1 MRNRGKAWGALAI
14 ALAASLSAPSG
25 ASASKLITID
35 APSRHVDVRTAV
47 FGDKN
52 PRPKKLRANVLLPDH
67 YDPDRRYPVLYLL
80 HGAGE
85 DHASWADPAEGSVQ
99 NTLGGLDAIV
109 VMPDGGL
116 GFYSNWWNGGRRA
129 DPAWERYH
137 LEELIPMI
145 EERFRIRPQRRWH
158 AIAGF
163 SMGGFGTSLY
173 SALRP
178 DYFGTAVPMS
188 GFVSVGRLT
197 AELGYPIITSG
208 DYVST
213 FGPYG
218 SPYARAHDPSK
229 MATNLGDSRILIYT
243 GNGAPAPGVDSSP
256 TSVIGGFVE
265 TELYVQN
272 ADLFRAAQ
280 EAGAQ
285 ASFHPHQGVHDWPYW
300 VTDIRDAMQR
310 GFFQKVENQPR
321 DWVYRTITTKGRA
334 WDLRYRFD
342 RPPAEIVRLVRSGTR
357 LSATG
362 GGSPRIAF
370 KSDDGCSFSEAV
382 PFERRVPRRC

>member
-1 MRNRGKAWGALAI
+1 MA
-14 ALAASLSAPSG
+14 ALAAPAGAG
-25 ASASKLITID
+25 ASRLVTLE
-35 APSRHVDVRTAV
+35 APSRYVDVKTAD
-47 FGDKN
+47 FGSKD
-52 PRPKKLRANVLLPDH
+52 PHPKKLHANVLLPDH
-67 YDPDRRYPVLYLL
+67 YDPARRYPVLYLL

-85 DHASWADPAEGSVQ
+85 DYASWADPAEGDVKH
-99 NTLGGLDAIV
+99 TLSGLGAIV

-116 GFYSNWWNGGRRA
+116 GFYSNWWNDGRRA
-129 DPAWERYH
+129 EPAWERYH

-145 EERFRIRPQRRWH
+145 ERRYRIRRERRYH

-173 SALRP
+173 AELRP

-188 GFVSVGRLT
+188 GFVSIERLT

-208 DYVST
+208 DYVKT

-218 SPYARAHDPSK
+218 SPYAQAHDPSK
-229 MATNLGDSRILIYT
+229 LATNLGNSRIMIYT

-272 ADLFRAAQ
+272 ADLYRAARD
-280 EAGAQ
+280 AGAQ

-310 GFFQKVENQPR
+310 GFFQKVDNRPG
-321 DWVYRTITTKGRA
+321 DWVYRTITTKGTA

-342 RPPAEIVRLVRSGTR
+342 KPPAEIVRLVRSGDR
-357 LSATG
+357 LTATG
-362 GGSPRIAF
+362 DGSPRMAF
-370 KSDDGCSFSEAV
+370 RSDGGCRFSATV
-382 PFERRVPRRC
+382 PFERRVPRHC